1 MYWLISYLAGN
12 AGGLG
17 GGSGAL
23 GFRFSPEFENAMI
36 WGPCTSSESKQEG
49 IEGSKSVLAAA
60 EYESKDDDLIWRLLN
75 GIGLIKFWF
84 SA

>member
-1 MYWLISYLAGN
+1 MTYLFGMISYLAGN

-23 GFRFSPEFENAMI
+23 GFLFSPEFGNAMF

-49 IEGSKSVLAAA
+49 TEGVKSVLADA
-60 EYESKDDDLIWRLLN
+60 EYESKDDDLI
-75 GIGLIKFWF
+75 
-84 SA
+84 

>member
-1 MYWLISYLAGN
+1 MIPYLAGN

-36 WGPCTSSESKQEG
+36 CCPCTSSESKQEETG
-49 IEGSKSVLAAA
+49 GSKSALAAA
-60 EYESKDDDLIWRLLN
+60 EYESKDDDLI
-75 GIGLIKFWF
+75 
-84 SA
+84 